1 MAITSSRGERTA
13 TSFCDFGNACCNFS
27 RSRCVTPFRLAHTGE
42 MNFEGLLFAR
52 ANRPQGDS
60 MCSSLTDPY
69 LFDFGPRTRR
79 ALCPKPVAGFSST
92 QANCELC
99 SPSITSK

>member
-52 ANRPQGDS
+52 ANRPQGG
-60 MCSSLTDPY
+60 
-69 LFDFGPRTRR
+69 FDVLVADGSVLIRLWTQDEAR
-79 ALCPKPVAGFSST
+79 ALPEASGRV
-92 QANCELC
+92 
-99 SPSITSK
+99 